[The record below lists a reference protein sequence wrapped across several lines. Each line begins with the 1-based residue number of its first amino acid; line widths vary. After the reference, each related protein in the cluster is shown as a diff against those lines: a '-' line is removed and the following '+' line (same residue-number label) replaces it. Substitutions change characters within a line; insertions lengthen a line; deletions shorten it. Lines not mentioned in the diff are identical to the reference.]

1 MIVKVMKNTKTAV
14 LAIMGALA
22 LLVSCREKDKTGKGA
37 GKKTEAE
44 TAAQPDVTSEE
55 ESEPDYG
62 EWFMAQTDYAPV
74 KSVVAT
80 SELVEAQ
87 FEGRYLYPPINILDG
102 DFDST
107 WCEADENGSGIG
119 ESLTVEFAE
128 PVSFDEIQI
137 VNGFASKDYY
147 EKNNRVKS
155 ITLTQTATKM
165 EVKDWDSEKS
175 QYNVETKNHF
185 QQKVYFLEDGIPDWQ
200 PIKFELPQ
208 TAQTITIK
216 INDIYKG
223 EKYDD
228 TCLDDIRLL
237 YKGKVIPF
245 TNITELKSLQEE
257 NSKQMLSEKSD
268 ESFRKQFRDLF
279 RGSDVIYLVGDD
291 PNDFKTIL
299 DYGKDEDGNDEYL
312 FRPGSSDLVEVGD
325 SQSAL
330 YAEIE
335 KSQYADMYLNKEEKK
350 FFKDFEEF
358 PKTKYALLGW
368 KWSSYTRTKYTLG
381 NHRILKTESIAYVET
396 TTAIIAKIEGNTIY
410 LNGTKYKVLSGKDV
424 SDWRY
429 WDGP

>member
-1 MIVKVMKNTKTAV
+1 
-14 LAIMGALA
+14 
-22 LLVSCREKDKTGKGA
+22 
-37 GKKTEAE
+37 
-44 TAAQPDVTSEE
+44 
-55 ESEPDYG
+55 
-62 EWFMAQTDYAPV
+62 MAQTDYAPV